1 MGLFTMSTETL
12 INTTKFLLIEDN
24 WRLRDALIHALTH
37 VSELQEEGEKQQTE
51 FPEFEHVAS
60 ADNGEDALR
69 YLKTREI
76 DLVIMDYA
84 LKDHSLWGVEL
95 TRKIRTRFP
104 SKKILFWSAYIREV
118 DLNHAKRAGA
128 DGYVS
133 KDKSDRDV
141 IDAIRKVMQGE
152 KIWEQESVVK
162 NDICLLSSTEKE
174 VLKFLA
180 EGKSN
185 TEIAYSLL
193 EKHYLEEIDEH
204 GSEYV
209 IKKYGSLRKYI
220 DLENL
225 SSHTKTVQKHFEHI
239 RSKIGIRNRL
249 ELFRLAYDNFASK
262 ERDRKIPE
270 LDLKVMTLH
279 HEERNPS
286 EVAKE
291 LLITEKKVREI
302 LNKYKL
308 S

>member
-1 MGLFTMSTETL
+1 MDLFTMSTETL

-51 FPEFEHVAS
+51 VPEFEHVAS

-95 TRKIRTRFP
+95 TREIRIRFP

-193 EKHYLEEIDEH
+193 EKRYLEVIDEH

-249 ELFRLAYDNFASK
+249 ELFRLSYNNFASK

-279 HEERNPS
+279 HEERTPS

-308 S
+308 